1 MIDGDY
7 IVKESKIGS
16 GFFDVIIFVRRD
28 IESIRIP
35 SHIKVINNHAI
46 EHCKLLKTVT
56 FDPNSSL
63 EVLKELAKSS
73 SFCPEEFV
81 LPPSLK
87 AAEKSSLSRLE
98 NTKSTEFLGKSVNI
112 SSLCFSSS
120 KNISTVTFPNA
131 DEVIFSMYA
140 FMCSPHNRKVFV
152 KRNAKLSG
160 VGLKGYEH
168 RIRYIESDTEES
180 ESSNEEDS
188 ASNAEM
194 KELLAKLQQSKEE
207 NKKLKEENT
216 KLKEENKKLKEE
228 NKKLKQ
234 KVKNQVEQEK
244 GRTPPKFE
252 LFEPEMIDGL
262 KVVRTIGRGGQSEV
276 FEVTREQRLARKVLF
291 IEGINKSGGSSS
303 GNSSSCNLIFFL

>member
-1 MIDGDY
+1 
-7 IVKESKIGS
+7 
-16 GFFDVIIFVRRD
+16 
-28 IESIRIP
+28 
-35 SHIKVINNHAI
+35 
-46 EHCKLLKTVT
+46 
-56 FDPNSSL
+56 
-63 EVLKELAKSS
+63 
-73 SFCPEEFV
+73 
-81 LPPSLK
+81 
-87 AAEKSSLSRLE
+87 
-98 NTKSTEFLGKSVNI
+98 
-112 SSLCFSSS
+112 
-120 KNISTVTFPNA
+120 
-131 DEVIFSMYA
+131 
-140 FMCSPHNRKVFV
+140 MCSPQNMKVFV

-188 ASNAEM
+188 ASNAKM

-207 NKKLKEENT
+207 NTKLKEENT

-303 GNSSSCNLIFFL
+303 GNSSSCNYIFFYKNFCNLYIIMLHNSTIFSTST